1 MQLAQGNPS
10 SLSGRKPTSG
20 PVAFLGRSATMD
32 LYVSRLITG
41 QSPLQ
46 PRGVRFLERALAGVE
61 LLLRLRAPAPAP
73 DLAHVLAQRFFI
85 HGLRPRGDSAGN
97 PASAVARSNTR
108 RWSEIVL
115 CPRGDAGSWDKAGP
129 RATRGSAPGSA

>member
-1 MQLAQGNPS
+1 MS
-10 SLSGRKPTSG
+10 SCTSRCILSEGVNARGRASSFVSG
-20 PVAFLGRSATMD
+20 STREP
-32 LYVSRLITG
+32 
-41 QSPLQ
+41 PLQ